1 MKPFPFEVII
11 DLLKILLSYFLGVIK
26 MNTIDEV
33 RDITKR
39 AEELE
44 SSFNQKLSEKKDTA
58 DAKILAMKQD
68 IDKDVEGYRKEQ
80 LEINTVKL
88 AEIKGKLDRETIVE
102 VDSLKEQYKSSKDKL
117 VDTVIEEVMKQY
129 GNS

>member
-33 RDITKR
+33 RDIEKR

-44 SSFNQKLSEKKDTA
+44 SSFNQKISEMKNTS

-117 VDTVIEEVMKQY
+117 VDIVIEEVMKQY

>member
-33 RDITKR
+33 RDIEKR

-44 SSFNQKLSEKKDTA
+44 SSFNQKLSEMKDTA

-68 IDKDVEGYRKEQ
+68 IDKDVDDYRKEQ

-117 VDTVIEEVMKQY
+117 VDIVIEEVMKQY

>member
-33 RDITKR
+33 RDIEKR

-44 SSFNQKLSEKKDTA
+44 SSFNQKLSEMKDTA

-68 IDKDVEGYRKEQ
+68 IDKDVDDYRKEQ

-88 AEIKGKLDRETIVE
+88 EEIKGKLDRETIVE

-117 VDTVIEEVMKQY
+117 VDIVIEEVMKQY

>member
-1 MKPFPFEVII
+1 
-11 DLLKILLSYFLGVIK
+11 

-33 RDITKR
+33 RDIEKR

-44 SSFNQKLSEKKDTA
+44 SSFNQKLSEMKDTA

-68 IDKDVEGYRKEQ
+68 IDKDVDDYRKEQ

-88 AEIKGKLDRETIVE
+88 EEIKGKLDRETIVE

-117 VDTVIEEVMKQY
+117 VDIVIEEVMKQY